1 MEVGIVFRFFKL
13 PACMLSCFSHVQ
25 PFAAPWTVARQAP
38 LSMGFSSKNNGVG
51 CHALLRR
58 IFPNQGLNPCLLRLL
73 HCRQILYCWATR
85 EALFQSSCP
94 ILYSFH
100 PCMRIQLLYI
110 LSNTTRRCVVTTLC
124 GFICLS
130 LMTSDTE
137 YLFMCFFGIYVSS
150 LAEWLFKSFA
160 FFIGL
165 FVFLFSFMNS
175 QYSPDAHFFSNLCF
189 QIFPL
194 SL

>member
-1 MEVGIVFRFFKL
+1 MPSSGGSFQTRGWTRVSWDSYSAGRFFTAEPPGK
-13 PACMLSCFSHVQ
+13 
-25 PFAAPWTVARQAP
+25 PFFKVVVP
-38 LSMGFSSKNNGVG
+38 F
-51 CHALLRR
+51 
-58 IFPNQGLNPCLLRLL
+58 
-73 HCRQILYCWATR
+73 
-85 EALFQSSCP
+85 
-94 ILYSFH
+94 
-100 PCMRIQLLYI
+100 YI
-110 LSNTTRRCVVTTLC
+110 LSIHAWEFSCCIFSVTQDITSHFVFSSTRRCVVTSLC

-160 FFIGL
+160 FLIGL
-165 FVFLFSFMNS
+165 FVFLFNFMNS